1 MHQYQTRSLL
11 TLVKLNQIILVLSF
25 SLDVMYAGCGSC
37 NVDNKKAEKPTGD
50 FITEINESGTIKGLV
65 LASCGMCNFGMK
77 NINCSLAIQINEK
90 AYDVKGTKIDDHGD
104 SHAKDGFCNAVRVAN
119 VSGKIKK
126 SDFIADTFV
135 LQKD

>member
-1 MHQYQTRSLL
+1 MG
-11 TLVKLNQIILVLSF
+11 KLNQTILVLSF
-25 SLDVMYAGCGSC
+25 SLSITYAGCGSC
-37 NVDNKKAEKPTGD
+37 KVDNKKAEKPMGD
-50 FITEINESGTIKGLV
+50 FITEINENGTIKGLV